1 MNGKYDDIKHLSRPE
16 YKEFP
21 PMPIKDR
28 AAQFSP
34 FEALVGYT
42 DAVTETARLTESK
55 AELSEDQANELNAAL
70 NLLLDRLIERPEI
83 RLTYFISDKKK
94 AGGKYV
100 DKTGT
105 VRIFDSYSKELV
117 FTDGE
122 RVAVDN
128 MFRLEFTRDGSPTE

>member
-1 MNGKYDDIKHLSRPE
+1 MNGKYDDIKHLSRPR
-16 YKEFP
+16 YDDYP
-21 PMPIKDR
+21 PMSIKDR

-128 MFRLEFTRDGSPTE
+128 MFRLEFTRDRSPTE